1 MKGQTALVTGASRG
15 LGRAIAVRLA
25 REGAAVC
32 VNFLTSEADA
42 DRVVDEIRRAGGRA
56 VAVRTDVGD
65 PAAVRRMVERVE
77 AELSPISILVNNAGL
92 SVRGTLETFE
102 SADLERMRRT
112 NVDGLIHMTRAV
124 IPGMRERRYGRIVNI
139 TSIAAHGTSLPGT
152 TFYAATKAAVITLTR
167 RFAMEL
173 GAHGITV
180 NAVAPGFFPTDM
192 SQARRNTEQ
201 LATAVKQ
208 ISERTMV
215 GRVGHPD
222 DISHAVAFLVAPESS
237 FVTAQVL
244 TVDGGRMDYIG
255 HPYSRLSLTSCGR
268 NLHVPAR
275 RRVRGGL
282 RGPPGHARDDGR
294 ELPGIHRLRHVHAV
308 ARRQREHPVLHASV
322 RGQGDGRRIA
332 SALTVQRPHLLD
344 QRVAVLARHLDVR
357 HEDVRSPLRQHLQ
370 RLGRRATG
378 PDAGPG
384 ALENGRRELEGVRI
398 IVDHQHAK
406 IIETRALW

>member
-25 REGAAVC
+25 REGVAVC
-32 VNFLTSEADA
+32 VNFLTNEADA
-42 DRVVDEIRRAGGRA
+42 DRVVDEIRGAGGRA

-65 PAAVRRMVERVE
+65 PAAVRRMVERVG

-192 SQARRNTEQ
+192 SQARRNAEQ

-222 DISHAVAFLVAPESS
+222 DIAHAVAFLAAPESS
-237 FVTAQVL
+237 FITAQVL
-244 TVDGGRMDYIG
+244 TVDGGRMDYIS
-255 HPYSRLSLTSCGR
+255 HP
-268 NLHVPAR
+268 
-275 RRVRGGL
+275 
-282 RGPPGHARDDGR
+282 
-294 ELPGIHRLRHVHAV
+294 
-308 ARRQREHPVLHASV
+308 
-322 RGQGDGRRIA
+322 
-332 SALTVQRPHLLD
+332 
-344 QRVAVLARHLDVR
+344 
-357 HEDVRSPLRQHLQ
+357 
-370 RLGRRATG
+370 
-378 PDAGPG
+378 
-384 ALENGRRELEGVRI
+384 
-398 IVDHQHAK
+398 
-406 IIETRALW
+406 

>member
-32 VNFLTSEADA
+32 VNFLTNEADA
-42 DRVVDEIRRAGGRA
+42 DRVVDEIRGAGGRA

-65 PAAVRRMVERVE
+65 PAAVRRMVERVG

-192 SQARRNTEQ
+192 SRRNAEQ

-222 DISHAVAFLVAPESS
+222 DVAHAVAFLAAPESS

-255 HPYSRLSLTSCGR
+255 HP
-268 NLHVPAR
+268 
-275 RRVRGGL
+275 
-282 RGPPGHARDDGR
+282 
-294 ELPGIHRLRHVHAV
+294 
-308 ARRQREHPVLHASV
+308 
-322 RGQGDGRRIA
+322 
-332 SALTVQRPHLLD
+332 
-344 QRVAVLARHLDVR
+344 
-357 HEDVRSPLRQHLQ
+357 
-370 RLGRRATG
+370 
-378 PDAGPG
+378 
-384 ALENGRRELEGVRI
+384 
-398 IVDHQHAK
+398 
-406 IIETRALW
+406 